1 MVTSR
6 EDFLLMHW
14 LYDAAQAQ
22 ARSSQDI
29 ATTKFV
35 SRYKKV
41 SCAA

>member
-6 EDFLLMHW
+6 EDILLMHW
-14 LYDAAQAQ
+14 LYDAAQAR

-29 ATTKFV
+29 TTKKFV